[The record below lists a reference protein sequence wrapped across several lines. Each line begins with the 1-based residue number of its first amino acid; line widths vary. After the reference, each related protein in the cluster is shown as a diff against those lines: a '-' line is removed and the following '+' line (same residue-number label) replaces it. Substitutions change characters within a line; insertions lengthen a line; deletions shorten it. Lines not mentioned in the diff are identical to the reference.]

1 MKSGGHMKDGSAA
14 LLANAPLDPKKL
26 PNYVYGMVLG
36 PSDFRQVLE
45 NFDWKHRNANQLL
58 HGAGTVCGLKV
69 SSRLLPGGTD
79 VEIVVASGFAI
90 SPRGRWIRIDQ
101 DQCAP
106 LNQWLHSPVGSLPTV
121 PAPGTHTVY
130 VTLCYHQCLTD
141 LVPIAGQQCAPD
153 ASNRA
158 PSRILE
164 SFRLQFSSTPPAQP
178 LEDRARLFGILM
190 RRIVIVDAAASLP
203 SADDSQAFL
212 DAVHALA
219 QAPQV
224 GSLPG
229 SLPSALPDSGPIR
242 LASPDADATIREAMT
257 IWVTEVC
264 PSFRSKPEASPLLD
278 PAIDDCLLLAAV
290 NFTVASNGQ
299 VNLPVDSHGALLPG
313 AIAIDETERPV
324 LVPTRILQE
333 LFPSGSDTGSAGQE
347 EMTGTLLM
355 QPPSA
360 TWPQFTTVH
369 QPLPAYVPPDALIE
383 LSIESSNPPL
393 LDNSIAAGRNVALTL
408 VRPTSG
414 SLPSPLSV
422 AATYL
427 SVAPSFISITVRW
440 RWYRG

>member
-1 MKSGGHMKDGSAA
+1 MKSGDHMTDGSAA
-14 LLANAPLDPKKL
+14 LLTNAPLDPKKL

-45 NFDWKHRNANQLL
+45 NFNWKHRNANQLL

-69 SSRLLPGGTD
+69 SSQLLPGGTD
-79 VEIVVASGFAI
+79 VEIVVAAGFAI

-106 LNQWLHSPVGSLPTV
+106 LNQWLHSPVGSLPT
-121 PAPGTHTVY
+121 ALAAGAHTVY

-153 ASNRA
+153 ASNQA

-164 SFRLQFSSTPPAQP
+164 SFRLQFSWTPPAQP
-178 LEDRARLFGILM
+178 LEDRARAFGALM

-203 SADDSQAFL
+203 SADDSQALL

-219 QAPQV
+219 QSSQA

-229 SLPSALPDSGPIR
+229 SLPDALPAFGPIH
-242 LASPDADATIREAMT
+242 LASADADATIREAMT

-264 PSFRSKPEASPLLD
+264 PTLRSKPEASPLLD

-290 NFTVASNGQ
+290 NFTVAGNGQ
-299 VNLPVDSHGALLPG
+299 VGLPVDSHGALLPG
-313 AIAIDETERPV
+313 AIVIDETERPV

-333 LFPSGSDTGSAGQE
+333 LFPSGGEAGSAGQE

-355 QPPSA
+355 KPLSA
-360 TWPQFTTVH
+360 TWPQFTTVYE
-369 QPLPAYVPPDALIE
+369 PLPAYVPPDALIE
-383 LSIESSNPPL
+383 LSIESAVPPL
-393 LDNSIAAGRNVALTL
+393 IDNSVAAGRNVALTL
-408 VRPTSG
+408 VRPAAG
-414 SLPSPLSV
+414 SLPSPLSI

-427 SVAPSFISITVRW
+427 SAAPNFISATVRW
-440 RWYRG
+440 RWYQG